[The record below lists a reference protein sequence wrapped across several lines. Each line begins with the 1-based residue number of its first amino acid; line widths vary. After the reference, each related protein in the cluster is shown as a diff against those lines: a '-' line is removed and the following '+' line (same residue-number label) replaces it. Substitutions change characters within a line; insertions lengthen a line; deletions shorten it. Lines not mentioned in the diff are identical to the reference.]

1 MGSLNPEG
9 WQPTC
14 MRESYNGVE
23 PDGGAAGVG
32 DCLQDWQLPS
42 STSGLVKPAGQ
53 DRNMKQNET
62 P

>member
-1 MGSLNPEG
+1 
-9 WQPTC
+9 